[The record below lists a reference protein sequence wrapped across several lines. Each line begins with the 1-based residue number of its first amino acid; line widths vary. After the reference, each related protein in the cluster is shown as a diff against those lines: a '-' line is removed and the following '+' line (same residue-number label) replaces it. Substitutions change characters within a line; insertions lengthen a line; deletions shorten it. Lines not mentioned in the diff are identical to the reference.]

1 MSYPTV
7 DIEDIVSLDWRD
19 DVKRSA
25 VLAAIHKVLTEFD
38 RNGEINVQLADGRGP
53 KVVGLRRVRGQI
65 MEVRFRKTAVRRL
78 NCERNIRFIAKFV
91 RVGLWLAHMVGRQEP
106 SLCRAIQYSLRNDEM
121 SADDV
126 KQMIYNWAVTLEMHP
141 YRFGLLLQE
150 DGEVF
155 IGSNWKITAWSISNI
170 FEDAAATREGV
181 VIEGRGKIPRMIHRM
196 SLRNAG
202 NTKTMLKAV
211 IVTEH
216 RGLNLEARGWAAQA
230 EDVIVVM
237 VYRHSL
243 LCYVSE
249 LISLLDRRVPLN
261 GDKGISK
268 PSRSD

>member
-1 MSYPTV
+1 MAYESV
-7 DIEDIVSLDWRD
+7 DIEDIVSVDWRD

-53 KVVGLRRVRGQI
+53 KAVGLRRVRGNI

-121 SADDV
+121 PAEDV
-126 KQMIYNWAVTLEMHP
+126 KQMIYNWAVTVEIHP
-141 YRFGLLLQE
+141 YRFGILLQE

-155 IGSNWKITAWSISNI
+155 IGPTWKLEAWSISNI
-170 FEDAAATREGV
+170 FEDTAASREGV
-181 VIEGRGKIPRMIHRM
+181 IIEGRGKIPRMIHRM

-216 RGLNLEARGWAAQA
+216 RALNLDARGWAVQA
-230 EDVIVVM
+230 EGIIVVM
-237 VYRHSL
+237 VYPRSL
-243 LCYVSE
+243 LCCVS
-249 LISLLDRRVPLN
+249 
-261 GDKGISK
+261 
-268 PSRSD
+268 